1 MTDLSNNRKEKIGL
15 VVDDICSLPEKIIN
29 KYQIEIVKTKL
40 YFPEWEKFPKKN
52 LYQVMKETKAYPKTS
67 APSPGDYLKT
77 YKKLLENYEK
87 VLVITLS
94 SKLSA
99 TYSSAFQ
106 AKNLMPDPSKIVVF
120 DSLAAV
126 VPEGLLVISATEL
139 IRQGENLGEILKILE
154 ILREKVKFF
163 GFLETTYWVEKVG
176 RMTHWQGIA
185 FQILKGLGIQ
195 PYLGLKKGKVGL
207 TGFNFWTRDF
217 LKAIFNQIKH
227 QVHPHAKFWCGGKKK
242 SKIRVGI
249 NYTDNIELAYILK
262 EKLEKE
268 LGVEVLF
275 TSLVPPI
282 VGANS
287 GPGTLITG
295 YIPVLSRS

>member
-227 QVHPHAKFWCGGKKK
+227 QVKK

-249 NYTDNIELAYILK
+249 NYTDNIELAYKLK

>member
-67 APSPGDYLKT
+67 APSPGDYLKA

-249 NYTDNIELAYILK
+249 NYTDNIELAYKLK

>member
-163 GFLETTYWVEKVG
+163 GFLETTYWVERIG

-227 QVHPHAKFWCGGKKK
+227 QVKK

-249 NYTDNIELAYILK
+249 NYTDNIDLAYKLK

>member
-67 APSPGDYLKT
+67 APSPGDYLKA

-163 GFLETTYWVEKVG
+163 GFLETTYWVERIG

-227 QVHPHAKFWCGGKKK
+227 QVKK

-249 NYTDNIELAYILK
+249 NYTDNIDLAYKLK

>member
-99 TYSSAFQ
+99 TYGSAFQ

-163 GFLETTYWVEKVG
+163 GFLETTYWVERIG

-227 QVHPHAKFWCGGKKK
+227 QVKK

-249 NYTDNIELAYILK
+249 NYTDNIELAYKLK

>member
-249 NYTDNIELAYILK
+249 NYTDNIELAYKLK

>member
-163 GFLETTYWVEKVG
+163 GFLETTYWVERIG

-249 NYTDNIELAYILK
+249 NYTDNIDLAYKLK

>member
-163 GFLETTYWVEKVG
+163 GFLETTYWVERIG

-227 QVHPHAKFWCGGKKK
+227 QVKK

-249 NYTDNIELAYILK
+249 NYTDNIELAYKLK